1 MKSGSGANLVG
12 VEFLGDR
19 FIDALYTESDV
30 LNRCTLLSG
39 LTQDIAIPRMDFS
52 KFVCWY
58 NEGGTISESTPAFDQ
73 LTLSA
78 NTLASMVE
86 YSRKLLR
93 QSDVEQILRRD
104 MTRTMAVALDT
115 AILNGSGSGAEP
127 RGILQT
133 SGIGAVVGGTNGGA
147 TYL

>member
-1 MKSGSGANLVG
+1 MLKQCERWRNDWKNAGFEAAVLRETEKHRTRQNSFVLPHELMRRDVLKSGSGANLVG

-39 LTQDIAIPRMDFS
+39 LTMDVAIPRMTTS
-52 KFVCWY
+52 STSAWY
-58 NEGGTISESTPAFDQ
+58 AEGGTISESTPAFDQ

-86 YSRKLLR
+86 
-93 QSDVEQILRRD
+93 
-104 MTRTMAVALDT
+104 
-115 AILNGSGSGAEP
+115 
-127 RGILQT
+127 
-133 SGIGAVVGGTNGGA
+133 
-147 TYL
+147 